1 VRLALLA
8 DVHGNL
14 EALTAVLA
22 DLDRRAPD
30 AALVCAGDLVGYG
43 PDPDACIERLR
54 DRGASCVG
62 GNHEEMVLGR
72 RDFARCVRAG
82 IVAAL
87 WTRAQLGDAA
97 RRFLGGLPARCT
109 PAAGVVVCHGDLRSA
124 DTYVSDAPRAA
135 AALLQLQADEP
146 AARLLVCGHTH
157 RRMVFGQDGGP
168 PVSPGDVVVPLPR
181 GQRCLVNPGAV
192 GQARAG
198 GPVASYAVLDL
209 DRATVAFVAVGY
221 AHAVTV
227 RKMRRAGLVPRVVLT
242 PPRNALSRRIEHL
255 RLRWTRHRAEQAART
270 AVPPAP

>member
-30 AALVCAGDLVGYG
+30 ARLVCAGDLVGYG
-43 PDPDACIERLR
+43 PDPDACIDRLR
-54 DRGASCVG
+54 DRGASCVS

-82 IVAAL
+82 IIAAL
-87 WTRAQLGDAA
+87 WTRAHLGDGQ
-97 RRFLGGLPARCT
+97 RRFLCGLPARCA
-109 PAAGVVVCHGDLRSA
+109 PVDGVVVCHGDLRSA
-124 DTYVSDAPRAA
+124 DSYVSDAPRAA
-135 AALLQLQADEP
+135 AALAQLQQDEP
-146 AARLLVCGHTH
+146 TARLLVCGHTH
-157 RRMVFGQDGGP
+157 QRMVCGLESGP
-168 PVSPGDVVVPLPR
+168 AATPGDVVVPLPL
-181 GQRCLVNPGAV
+181 GEPWLVNPGAV

-209 DRATVAFVAVGY
+209 DRATVSFAAVGY
-221 AHAVTV
+221 AHAATV

-242 PPRNALSRRIEHL
+242 PPRSALGRRIEHL
-255 RLRWTRHRAEQAART
+255 RLRWARQRAERAA
-270 AVPPAP
+270 APPLR